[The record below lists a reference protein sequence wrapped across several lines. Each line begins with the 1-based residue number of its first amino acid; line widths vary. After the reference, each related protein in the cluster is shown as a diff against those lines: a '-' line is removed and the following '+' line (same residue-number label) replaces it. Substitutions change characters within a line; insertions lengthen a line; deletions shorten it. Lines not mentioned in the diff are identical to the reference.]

1 MGMAKRYSIADARSR
16 LPTIV
21 DQAEAG
27 AEIELTRR
35 GKPVAVLIS
44 HRQLEKLRSDRP
56 QFIDAYRAFL
66 RKHPFDDVRVDREIF
81 RTARA
86 KASGRKVDL

>member
-1 MGMAKRYSIADARSR
+1 MAKRYSIADARSS

-44 HRQLEKLRSDRP
+44 HRQLAKLRSDRP
-56 QFIDAYRAFL
+56 RFIDAYRAFL
-66 RKHPFDDVRVDREIF
+66 RKHPIEAVGVNSGIF
-81 RTARA
+81 QAARA
-86 KASGRKVDL
+86 KGAGRKVDL

>member
-1 MGMAKRYSIADARSR
+1 MPKRYSIAEARSS

-44 HRQLEKLRSDRP
+44 HRQLERMRSDRP
-56 QFIDAYRAFL
+56 RFIDAYGAFL
-66 RKHPFDDVRVDREIF
+66 KKHSLEAIGVDGSIFERDRKKI
-81 RTARA
+81 A
-86 KASGRKVDL
+86 GRKVDL